1 MKKLVSILSVFMLL
15 GITLMGCT
23 ATDPM
28 TDDIYTQNI
37 YLMDNSIERELDDGS
52 GGYWHEYILPA
63 TAFSK
68 GASGATQVSPDADTL
83 GGWVLDRDDTLE
95 IIFAISHIEDDWDG
109 ASYTIAEVY
118 FEVNVDNTLGNV
130 ADTVDL
136 KMIYR
141 YKGVGETTN
150 KIQIVEVATVVGQSP
165 QYKLFEV
172 LFPLDANFVGNV
184 LEGGDI
190 ISLCI
195 SLEIDTS
202 EADSVIINFA
212 EFKYPTKIPTP
223 ER

>member
-1 MKKLVSILSVFMLL
+1 MKKLISILSVIMLL
-15 GITLMGCT
+15 GITLMGCS
-23 ATDPM
+23 ASDPM
-28 TDDIYTQNI
+28 INDIYTQNI
-37 YLMDNSIERELDDGS
+37 YLMDNSIERELADGS
-52 GGYWHEYILPA
+52 GGYWHEYILSA

-109 ASYTIAEVY
+109 VSDPIAEVY

-141 YKGVGETTN
+141 YKGVEETAP

-165 QYKLFEV
+165 QYELFV
-172 LFPLDANFVGNV
+172 ALFPIDADFIGNV
-184 LEGGDI
+184 LEESDI
-190 ISLCI
+190 ISLGI
-195 SLEIDTS
+195 SLETDTS
-202 EADSVIINFA
+202 EVDSVIINFA
-212 EFKYPTKIPTP
+212 EFKYPTKKPNP